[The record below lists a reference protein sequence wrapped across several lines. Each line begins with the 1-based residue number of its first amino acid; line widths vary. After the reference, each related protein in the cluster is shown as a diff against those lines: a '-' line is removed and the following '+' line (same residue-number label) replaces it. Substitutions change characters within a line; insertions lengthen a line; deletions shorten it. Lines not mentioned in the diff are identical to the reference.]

1 MYFLCFLFAIILPYA
16 YARKRW
22 ITINQNTNINC
33 INTNNN
39 NVSNVPINTNNN
51 NISNVPINNSNLNE
65 ILNSENI
72 SLETQIKI

>member
-1 MYFLCFLFAIILPYA
+1 MFFICNNFALCMMQENAELP
-16 YARKRW
+16 
-22 ITINQNTNINC
+22 INQNTNIPTVV
-33 INTNNN
+33 NTNNN

-65 ILNSENI
+65 ILNRENI